1 MRARAPGR
9 GWCPGH
15 DRWPF
20 SGPNVPILMV
30 SPRGSE
36 HPENSAREGARG
48 PQPGLSGT
56 AEGYQPAGGGCPDAP
71 GCTAETGCLP
81 SPKPALG
88 PWPVFGVQE
97 LRTVCPRAASWQA
110 GGGSSRLRRP
120 PTHSREG
127 PAGKCNR
134 VSLCPAPG
142 ATLSHSLSDESSLL
156 PEIHRILRGPVE
168 EVRRS
173 VNHLEAC
180 LAQNVC
186 IISVCKC
193 GLGLR
198 PSLRMSSVC
207 IG

>member
-1 MRARAPGR
+1 MPTLCQPENAFPQAAADWAQSPLLLTALSSAAANTQGQSRR
-9 GWCPGH
+9 GWVCGPGPRDEVGCPGH

-110 GGGSSRLRRP
+110 GGGSPMKNVTRHGNSQ
-120 PTHSREG
+120 
-127 PAGKCNR
+127 AKK
-134 VSLCPAPG
+134 
-142 ATLSHSLSDESSLL
+142 SST
-156 PEIHRILRGPVE
+156 IR
-168 EVRRS
+168 
-173 VNHLEAC
+173 
-180 LAQNVC
+180 
-186 IISVCKC
+186 
-193 GLGLR
+193 
-198 PSLRMSSVC
+198 
-207 IG
+207 